1 MTGRGRCRE
10 EGRLLVLESRHVQ
23 SSFRVTDQDQMRR
36 IRVRACLHQ
45 TVIVGLEERLRH
57 LC

>member
-10 EGRLLVLESRHVQ
+10 EGHLLVLESRHAQ
-23 SSFRVTDQDQMRR
+23 SSSRAMDQDQMRR
-36 IRVRACLHQ
+36 IQVRACLRQ
-45 TVIVGLEERLRH
+45 IVIVGLEGRLRH

>member
-10 EGRLLVLESRHVQ
+10 EERLLVLEFRHVQ
-23 SSFRVTDQDQMRR
+23 SSFRAMDQNQMRQ
-36 IRVRACLHQ
+36 IRVGACLNQ
-45 TVIVGLEERLRH
+45 IAILGLEVHLRH

>member
-10 EGRLLVLESRHVQ
+10 EGRLLVLGFRHVQ
-23 SSFRVTDQDQMRR
+23 SSFRAMDQNQMRQ
-36 IRVRACLHQ
+36 IRVGACLHQ
-45 TVIVGLEERLRH
+45 IAILGLEVHLRH

>member
-10 EGRLLVLESRHVQ
+10 EGRLLVLESRRVQ
-23 SSFRVTDQDQMRR
+23 SSFRAMDRDQMRQ

-45 TVIVGLEERLRH
+45 IVIVGLEGRLRH